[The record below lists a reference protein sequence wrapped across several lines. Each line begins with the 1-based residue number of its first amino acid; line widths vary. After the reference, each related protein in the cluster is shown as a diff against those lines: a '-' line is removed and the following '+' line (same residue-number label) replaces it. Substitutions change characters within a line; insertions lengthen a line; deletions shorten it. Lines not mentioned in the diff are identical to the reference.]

1 MRKISRKA
9 LLVTAAA
16 GFALI
21 APATASAQSNEN
33 VNYNNT
39 SNNLSGF
46 SLPNVQL
53 PQGSDEVR
61 AADGTSCRSAVS
73 GNGAYVDIGVMGNPY
88 TVTGNSNASVY
99 GRVVMPLNAPNKRVD
114 CTQLYTLE
122 IERLKT
128 ELQLLKMGLGG
139 NGMTTGSISRDGD
152 NKQVGKN
159 WSEEG
164 WSNKGRQQK

>member
-1 MRKISRKA
+1 MRKISWKA
-9 LLVTAAA
+9 LSVIAAA
-16 GFALI
+16 GFIFGASN
-21 APATASAQSNEN
+21 TAFAQSNEN

-61 AADGTSCRSAVS
+61 AADGTACRSAVS
-73 GNGAYVDIGVMGNPY
+73 GNGAYVDVGVMGNPY
-88 TVTGNSNASVY
+88 TVTGNSSASVY
-99 GRVVMPLNAPNKRVD
+99 GRVVVPLNAPRSRID

-139 NGMTTGSISRDGD
+139 NALTTGSIRQDSGNGQNRSDWAE
-152 NKQVGKN
+152 Q
-159 WSEEG
+159 G
-164 WSNKGRQQK
+164 WSNKGRQK

>member
-1 MRKISRKA
+1 MRKISWKTLPVIA
-9 LLVTAAA
+9 VAGLVF
-16 GFALI
+16 G
-21 APATASAQSNEN
+21 APQMAFAQSNEN

-61 AADGTSCRSAVS
+61 AADGTACRSAVS
-73 GNGAYVDIGVMGNPY
+73 GDGAYVDVGVMGNPY
-88 TVTGNSNASVY
+88 TATGNTSASVY
-99 GRVVMPLNAPNKRVD
+99 GRVVVPLNAPRSRID

-128 ELQLLKMGLGG
+128 ELQRLKMGLGG
-139 NGMTTGSISRDGD
+139 SSLTTGSIA
-152 NKQVGKN
+152 KN
-159 WSEEG
+159 GANEQKGGNWAEQG
-164 WSNKGRQQK
+164 WSNKGRHQQ